1 MLYTK
6 EMCVKLKA
14 CCDND
19 IKTRESE
26 ELNTLEYNKKLEIIH
41 LENANYLEQLI
52 DQYGYPDNEDLKN
65 TIFTIVQHAI
75 SKPNFMIKIKNI
87 LQENK
92 KHNLLLAYLDDRIN
106 FYQRKPQKYGTQYD
120 YNIEGV
126 MSIWTLLDTIEET
139 NKRRISLGLSTVE
152 ENNKN
157 FITIPK
163 IENYNELIEGMN
175 RQNDWL
181 IKTGWATKETII
193 EYMKKIKK

>member
-6 EMCVKLKA
+6 EMCDKLKA
-14 CCDND
+14 CCEND